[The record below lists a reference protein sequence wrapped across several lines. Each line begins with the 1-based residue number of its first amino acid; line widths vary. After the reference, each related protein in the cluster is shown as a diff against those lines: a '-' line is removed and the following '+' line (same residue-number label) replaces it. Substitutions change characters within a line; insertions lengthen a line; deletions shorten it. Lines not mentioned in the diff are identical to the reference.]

1 MAIIPKHTS
10 SRGFALLVAV
20 IFMSV
25 MLTLGLS
32 LGSLAYKQQTL
43 ASSAIASQYAFYS
56 ADAALECML
65 YAEQQNDAFN
75 YGAYKSIAPDVS
87 KITCDGLQAT
97 QSNYVS
103 DLASSLFS
111 VKERFSLDGGKHC
124 ADVTLYKYGTP
135 QGPYNRTVY
144 ILSQGYDVACSSIGG
159 PRFAS
164 RGLEAHY

>member
-1 MAIIPKHTS
+1 MAIISHNTS
-10 SRGFALLVAV
+10 SRGFTLLVAV

-25 MLTLGLS
+25 MLTFGLS
-32 LGSLAYKQQTL
+32 LGSLAYKQQIL
-43 ASSAIASQYAFYS
+43 ASSALASQYAFYA

-65 YAEQQNDAFN
+65 YADQQKDAFN
-75 YGAYKSIAPDVS
+75 YVTYSSTPPDVS
-87 KITCDGLQAT
+87 KIICDGLQAT

-103 DLASSLFS
+103 NLGSSLFS

-124 ADVTLYKYGTP
+124 ADVTLYKYGTV
-135 QGPYNRTVY
+135 QGPFHRTTYV
-144 ILSQGYDVACSSIGG
+144 LSQGYDVGCADIGG